1 MPYCSALENHM
12 CITVDSRW
20 RPCCRYQNF
29 ENFSID
35 EWSFDAYRSTEW
47 YHSIK
52 LDQARGWNPGCN
64 KCQAE
69 EARGAVSLRNIMN
82 EQHRDQPGVQSFEI
96 SLSNKCNLACR
107 MCGPV
112 YSSFWG
118 KLLAENPSLNAW
130 QHAKPIRPIDV
141 ESVFAGVDVKNLT
154 LLKYLGGEP
163 FITPEIGQLFEYLDQ
178 QGVIEQLELVTNTNC
193 TLFPHKWTDYL
204 KRFRKVTLEMS
215 IDGVGPVNDYIR
227 YGKPWSL
234 ISKNIDEWTRF
245 RDQNSNIEV
254 SSYTTVQALNL
265 HNIGEIVQMAARR
278 GYKYHAS
285 LLVVPEHLAVHVL
298 PAAYLEQI
306 RDEHNQRYYA
316 SIQDHSRHW
325 PAFVQYNRDFDQAT
339 GVSMKSAAPR
349 LWEYMEKH
357 NGQI

>member
-1 MPYCSALENHM
+1 M

-29 ENFSID
+29 ENFKID
-35 EWSFDAYRSTEW
+35 EWSFDDYRSTEW

-69 EARGAVSLRNIMN
+69 EARGATSLRHIMN
-82 EQHRDQPGVQSFEI
+82 ERHTEARGVQSFEI

-118 KLLAENPSLNAW
+118 KLLEANPELNAW
-130 QHAKPIRPIDV
+130 QYAKPIAPIDV
-141 ESVFAGVDVKNLT
+141 ATVFGGVDLQALT
-154 LLKYLGGEP
+154 SIKYLGGEP

-178 QGVIEQLELVTNTNC
+178 QGVIEQLELITNTNC
-193 TLFPHKWTDYL
+193 TLFPHKWTKYL
-204 KRFRKVTLEMS
+204 SRFRKVTLEMS
-215 IDGVGPVNDYIR
+215 IDGIGPVNDYIR
-227 YGKPWSL
+227 YGKPWST
-234 ISKNIDEWTRF
+234 ISSNIDEWTRF
-245 RDQNSNIEV
+245 RDANSNTEV

-265 HNIGEIVQMAARR
+265 HNISEIVQQAELR

-285 LLVVPEHLAVHVL
+285 LLVVPEYLAVHVL
-298 PAAYLEQI
+298 PQSYLDTI
-306 RDEHNQRYYA
+306 RDDYNQRYYA

-325 PAFVQYNRDFDQAT
+325 DAFVRYNRDFDRAT
-339 GVSMKSAAPR
+339 GMSLATAAP
-349 LWEYMEKH
+349 LLHTYMEKH